1 MMHVAA
7 WRKFVIALAA
17 SASFA
22 TGAFAVEPVDDFL
35 AALRGRKWFD
45 QADAYLDALASSS
58 IVDDSVRQRVPYE
71 RAVNA
76 LEAATATR
84 DPAVRET
91 QLTRAAAEFAEFAK
105 RFPEHPLAIAA
116 GTQLA
121 NIQIERARGA
131 LEDAKK
137 LDQPDQAMAAA
148 RRQMEDARS
157 QFDQSIK
164 AIEAQLAQLPKL
176 VDPNDAEARVLK
188 QQLSGELAQ
197 LQMLRT
203 TIDYELAASY
213 PSGSDAA
220 KKHLTAAVASFHE
233 LYETYRTRAT
243 GLLARLWEGRSYQQ
257 LGKLSEALACFRE
270 LMDLPAA
277 KETRMMR
284 AKSTRH
290 ALECLT
296 EAGQPQYAE
305 AIERGQRWEKEVG
318 AKASDSD
325 SLAIRYLTAIALQG
339 QSSALPAQDP
349 DRKKLAGAARETVES
364 VAKQPGEYQTPAKM
378 LLVALSGIRDGDDSK
393 KTSDT
398 DDSKKSKG
406 DAKRTPDAKET
417 TIAKDGDSSPRF
429 APLFEQ
435 SRQSIAELQDLDAQI
450 QALGPKPDESKV
462 AELRQKRQAAADVA
476 RKSLHEAQRVADASV
491 SLDELNSA
499 RYYLCFLE
507 WDAGHLHDA
516 AVLGEFLARSYS
528 DSAPGRQGARIALA
542 AYVKMYADSQDENK
556 QFEIEQIQKLG
567 ELIFAKWPGAEESD
581 EAALQLLNF
590 AASRNDWDG
599 AIAILGKISP
609 DSARRGQAELRA
621 GQALW
626 AAYLRR
632 SQLPEG
638 ERPPQAELDDL
649 KQKAQQVLSDGI
661 TRMEKADKVD
671 ATLAAAVFA
680 MAQICVDTGQ
690 PDQAIG
696 WLEHPKL
703 GPLTL
708 VTAGNPLAAR
718 ETFAIEAYKLA
729 LRAYVA
735 VSPQQLDKAEKAM
748 DALEKLVQGA
758 GDASA
763 AENLTKIYVSLGREL
778 EQQLQDLRKSGQTK
792 QLETVSKAFEIFLDR
807 VTKREAG
814 NTYASLNWVG
824 ETYFSLGAGFD
835 EGPGKASPQ
844 SKTYFTKAAEA
855 YQRMLEVVKDDP
867 RFKDNLESLTGPRLR
882 LADCYRRGGQYDEAV
897 AILADVLKQKPMLLP
912 AQVQAAET
920 LQAQGEADPKSYA
933 LAILGAQPGRDG
945 KNAIWGW
952 AKLSQLTMSDEKFA
966 ETFHR
971 ARINLAEARYRYA
984 LTEKDPQKRA
994 NILAAAKQ
1002 DLWVTFKLRPDL
1014 GGEETTAQYERLL
1027 KLIQSS
1033 LNEPDKGLQ
1042 EFKDR
1047 NAAATA
1053 DASK

>member
-7 WRKFVIALAA
+7 WRKFALALAA
-17 SASFA
+17 SASLA
-22 TGAFAVEPVDDFL
+22 TGALAVEPVDEFL
-35 AALRGRKWFD
+35 TALRERKWFD
-45 QADAYLDALASSS
+45 QADVYLDALVSGSV
-58 IVDDSVRQRVPYE
+58 VDDSVRQRVPYE

-76 LEAATATR
+76 LQAATATR
-84 DPAVRET
+84 DPAVREL
-91 QLTRAAAEFAEFAK
+91 QLTRAAEQFADFSKQSAD
-105 RFPEHPLAIAA
+105 HPLALAA
-116 GTQLA
+116 GAQLA
-121 NIQIERARGA
+121 NIQVERARGA
-131 LEDAKK
+131 VEAAR
-137 LDQPDQAMAAA
+137 QSNEQGSAMDAA
-148 RRQMEDARS
+148 RRQMEDAQA

-164 AIEAQLAQLPKL
+164 AIEEQLAQLPKL
-176 VDPNDAEARVLK
+176 VDPNDAKATARK
-188 QQLSGELAQ
+188 QQLSGELARLQ
-197 LQMLRT
+197 LQRP
-203 TIDYELAASY
+203 TIDYELAITY

-220 KKHLTAAVASFHE
+220 KTHLNSAVSSFHE
-233 LYETYRTRAT
+233 LYETNRTRAA

-257 LGKLSEALACFRE
+257 LGKLPEALACFRE

-277 KETRMMR
+277 DETRMMR

-296 EAGQPQYAE
+296 AASQAKYPE
-305 AIERGQRWEKEVG
+305 AIERGQRWDKEFG
-318 AKASDSD
+318 ASASDSD
-325 SLAIRYLTAIALQG
+325 SLAIRYLTAVALEA
-339 QSSALPAQDP
+339 QSKSLPAQDP
-349 DRKKLAGAARETVES
+349 DRKKFAGAARDTVES
-364 VAKQPGEYQTPAKM
+364 VARQPGEYQKPAKM
-378 LLVALSGIRDGDDSK
+378 LLVALASNKDDDDGKKAKGGVDSK
-393 KTSDT
+393 RTA
-398 DDSKKSKG
+398 
-406 DAKRTPDAKET
+406 DAKQA
-417 TIAKDGDSSPRF
+417 TIAKDDDSSSRF
-429 APLFEQ
+429 VQLFEQ
-435 SRQSIAELQDLDAQI
+435 SRQSIAELQELDAQV
-450 QALGPKPDESKV
+450 QSLGPKPDESKL
-462 AELRQKRQAAADVA
+462 AALKQQRQAAAGTA
-476 RKSLHEAQRVADASV
+476 RTALHEALRVADASV

-516 AVLGEFLARSYS
+516 AVLGEFLAQNYS
-528 DSAPGRQGARIALA
+528 DTAPGRQGARIALA
-542 AYVKMYADSQDENK
+542 AYVRMYADSQADDK
-556 QFEIEQIQKLG
+556 QFEIGRIQKLG
-567 ELIFAKWPGAEESD
+567 ELIFAKWPGAEESE

-638 ERPPQAELDDL
+638 ERPPQTELDEL
-649 KQKAQQVLSDGI
+649 KQKAQQVLSEGI
-661 TRMEKADKVD
+661 ARMEKADKVD

-680 MAQICVDTGQ
+680 MAQISVDTGQ
-690 PDQAIG
+690 PDKAIA
-696 WLEHPKL
+696 WLENPKV

-708 VTAGNPLAAR
+708 VTAGNPLGAR
-718 ETFAIEAYKLA
+718 ETFAIETYKLA

-792 QLETVSKAFEIFLDR
+792 QLESVSKAFEIFLDR

-835 EGPGKASPQ
+835 EGPGKVSPQ
-844 SKTYFTKAAEA
+844 SKAYFAKAAEA
-855 YQRMLEVVKDDP
+855 YKRMLEVVKDDP
-867 RFKDNLESLTGPRLR
+867 KFKDNPESLTGPRLR
-882 LADCYRRGGQYDEAV
+882 LADCYQRAGQFDEAV
-897 AILADVLKQKPMLLP
+897 AILADVLKKKPMLLP

-933 LAILGAQPGRDG
+933 LAILGTQPGRDG

-952 AKLSQLTMSDEKFA
+952 AKLSQLTMSDDKFA
-966 ETFHR
+966 DIFHR

-1002 DLWVTFKLRPDL
+1002 DLWVTYKLRPDL
-1014 GGEETTAQYERLL
+1014 GGPEITAQYERLL
-1027 KLIQSS
+1027 KQIQSS
-1033 LNEPDKGLQ
+1033 MNEPDKGLQ